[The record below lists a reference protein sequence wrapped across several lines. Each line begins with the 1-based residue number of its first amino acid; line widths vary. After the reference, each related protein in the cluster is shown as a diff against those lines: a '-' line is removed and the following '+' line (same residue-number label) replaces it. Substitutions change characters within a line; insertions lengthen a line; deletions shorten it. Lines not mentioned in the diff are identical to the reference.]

1 MEERLRIGKR
11 SFFLSLAVLLVL
23 MVFAVF
29 LSIKLPS
36 GSFERIISEGKE
48 MLVPGSYQLVAK
60 PQLAFYRYLSAPI
73 EVLFSTDGPTVIV
86 ILLFL
91 LILGGSFTMLL
102 QSFMISMLMDRLS
115 KRFEAKRFL
124 LLFVIS
130 FFFMFSGA
138 SFGVFEELIILV
150 PFCLALARR
159 MGWDSLVGLGISL
172 LSAGL
177 GFSAALFNP
186 FTLGVAQKLADLPL
200 YSATFFRIGVFLSV
214 YIILQLFLYTYAR
227 AIEEEPKKS
236 LVYKQEVKGDQRQ
249 SLLYP
254 PGVNT
259 ALSLFGR
266 LLLLMPLLIVLSL
279 FIPLISALLFV
290 LLALLFLFSSFYSVI
305 ISGVMDGK
313 KALKSF
319 LEGVIGVAPAI
330 VLILLAMSIKLI
342 LTRALVMDTLL
353 LKSVEFL
360 QPFQAYKGVYALF
373 FLVMFLNFFIS
384 SGSAK
389 AFLLLPILLPLTDYL
404 EINRQIA
411 VQAFLF
417 GDGFSNLLYPTNA
430 ALMIGLGFSV
440 VSYPKWI
447 RWTFPLQIAL
457 ILVALLWLTLAYRL
471 GLGPF

>member
-1 MEERLRIGKR
+1 MEETLRIGKR

-29 LSIKLPS
+29 LSINLPS

-60 PQLAFYRYLSAPI
+60 PQLPFYRYLSAPI

-214 YIILQLFLYTYAR
+214 YI
-227 AIEEEPKKS
+227 
-236 LVYKQEVKGDQRQ
+236 
-249 SLLYP
+249 
-254 PGVNT
+254 
-259 ALSLFGR
+259 
-266 LLLLMPLLIVLSL
+266 
-279 FIPLISALLFV
+279 
-290 LLALLFLFSSFYSVI
+290 
-305 ISGVMDGK
+305 
-313 KALKSF
+313 
-319 LEGVIGVAPAI
+319 
-330 VLILLAMSIKLI
+330 
-342 LTRALVMDTLL
+342 
-353 LKSVEFL
+353 
-360 QPFQAYKGVYALF
+360 
-373 FLVMFLNFFIS
+373 
-384 SGSAK
+384 
-389 AFLLLPILLPLTDYL
+389 
-404 EINRQIA
+404 
-411 VQAFLF
+411 
-417 GDGFSNLLYPTNA
+417 
-430 ALMIGLGFSV
+430 
-440 VSYPKWI
+440 
-447 RWTFPLQIAL
+447 
-457 ILVALLWLTLAYRL
+457 
-471 GLGPF
+471 